1 MLPREEKLA
10 EFTRRLREAA
20 GANLQSIVLYGSA
33 ARGEYHHQKS
43 DLNLLCVLKSTKAAD
58 LARLARVVHW
68 WSGQLQE
75 PPPHFFTEE
84 ELRQSADVFAIELLD
99 LGQNHKLL
107 FGPDPIAGIEVPMN
121 LHRVEVEHDL
131 RSHLQKLRTHFVHYS
146 ENETQLREIYSR
158 SISSVTVLLR
168 HVLIAFGEDAPSEK
182 AALYKRIEQL
192 TAADARAFELGQ
204 ALRHN
209 HPSSEV
215 ARDFGKYLEAIE
227 TVIRSLDALIPKREW
242 QRLRKQNF

>member
-20 GANLQSIVLYGSA
+20 GDNLQSIVLYGSA
-33 ARGEYHHQKS
+33 ARGEYHDQKS
-43 DLNLLCVLKSTKAAD
+43 DLNLLCTLKSARAAD
-58 LARLARVVHW
+58 LARFARVVHW

-75 PPPHFFTEE
+75 PPPQFFTEE

-99 LGQNHKLL
+99 IGQNHKLL

-158 SISSVTVLLR
+158 SISSITVLLR

-182 AALYKRIEQL
+182 AALYQRIDQL
-192 TAADARAFELGQ
+192 TGADAGAFELGQ

-215 ARDFGKYLEAIE
+215 PRAFGNYLEAIAA
-227 TVIRSLDALIPKREW
+227 VIHSLDVLVPKREW
-242 QRLRKQNF
+242 QRLKKQNF